1 MIYFTGKNHDTVME
15 RKLFRA
21 VIKDGSILYESPG
34 HLSVWLK
41 ANPGPCE
48 IIFSPPRYLRSRN
61 QNAYYYGVV
70 LDILSE
76 TTGYDKEEMHEI
88 LKMKFLSSPK
98 EIGDESV
105 TVTRSTASLKTD
117 EMERFLSNVRE
128 WASRK
133 LQTYIPLPNEQQ
145 D

>member
-1 MIYFTGKNHDTVME
+1 ME
-15 RKLFRA
+15 RKTFRA
-21 VIKDGSILYESPG
+21 IIREGSILYESPG

-41 ANPGPCE
+41 SNAGPCE
-48 IIFSPPRYLRSRN
+48 ITFSPPRYLRSKN
-61 QNAYYYGVV
+61 QNAYYHGVV

-76 TTGYDKEEMHEI
+76 TTGYDKEEIHEI
-88 LKMKFLSSPK
+88 LKMKFLSSHK

-105 TVTRSTASLKTD
+105 VVTRSTASLKTN
-117 EMERFLSNVRE
+117 EMEHFLSNVRE

-133 LQTYIPLPNEQQ
+133 LQTYIPLPNEKQ